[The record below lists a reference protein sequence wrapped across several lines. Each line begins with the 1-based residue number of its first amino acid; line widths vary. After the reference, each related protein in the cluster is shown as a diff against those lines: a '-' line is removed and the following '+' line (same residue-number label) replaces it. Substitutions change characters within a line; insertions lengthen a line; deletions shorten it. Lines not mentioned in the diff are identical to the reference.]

1 MRRAVNNVINF
12 AWTFLRIAVWKIRLM
27 GSLHV
32 KGAIQRISPNVV
44 CDFNQGSKV
53 NIGSTAQIHSGSKIK
68 ARKGSNLAIGD
79 NVRINYNCM
88 VICHDALTIGAGT
101 AFGPNVL
108 DYDHDHTFREGL
120 SNRTPLNGL
129 RGRLE
134 ETVG

>member
-1 MRRAVNNVINF
+1 MRRAVNNVISF

-53 NIGSTAQIHSGSKIK
+53 NIGSTSQIHSGSTIK

-88 VICHDALTIGAGT
+88 VICHDAETIGAGT

-108 DYDHDHTFREGL
+108 DYDHDQTFREGP

-129 RGRLE
+129 RWRLE